1 MSLSTEED
9 TCVRVLLN
17 YSASRGVGGGGKTSP
32 NVEGGFLPRKS
43 FLPRFWKAVADGDV
57 HPGNTLHPITN
68 HLSIS

>member
-32 NVEGGFLPRKS
+32 NVEGGFPAEEKFPS
-43 FLPRFWKAVADGDV
+43 PFLEGGCRGRRASGEYVAPD
-57 HPGNTLHPITN
+57 H
-68 HLSIS
+68 